1 MNIYRFKRDLFMR
14 NQFDR
19 VKHVYTMQIIRV
31 KPVLFMINRFEQVN
45 RSNYY
50 AD

>member
-1 MNIYRFKRDLFMR
+1 MR

-19 VKHVYTMQIIRV
+19 LKHVNTMQIIMV

-45 RSNYY
+45 RSNHY